1 MEKVFQLIEQNKAAM
16 IASIQELIHFESVK
30 SEPAAGA
37 PFGVENRKAL
47 DQALVLAASFG
58 FTTVNMDGYCG
69 YAEYGA
75 GDEYVAVLGHLD
87 IVALGEGWSVPP
99 LEGRIIDNQ
108 IIGRGSNDNKGPII
122 AALYALKAIKDAG
135 IELKHRVR
143 IIFGCNEESGMKDME
158 YYVAHAP
165 SPLFGFTPDGAFPVV
180 YGEKGGIHPFLSM
193 EIVDNGSGE
202 YIESIFGGDTMN
214 IVPTA
219 VSATVVSENA
229 AAFVNTANAVA
240 GITAEIIDGKVVLQ
254 ATGIAAHGSTPE
266 KGDNAITKLVAFL
279 ATQKLNGSI
288 AEFVRIINRII
299 GRDVNGQS
307 LGIGYEDQPSG
318 KLTLNLARIRCE
330 NDVVSVGCDV
340 RIPVTF
346 KPEQAADDVAKT
358 AAAAGLQLEIGKF
371 THPLY
376 FPKDSY
382 LVTTLNAI
390 FCKHFGKEL
399 EPVTMGGGTYAKK
412 LPNTVAFG
420 MGIPGGKSGREHNAD
435 ENADIDELMF
445 GTRVIAEAMT
455 TLAR

>member
-1 MEKVFQLIEQNKAAM
+1 MEKVFQLIEQNKSAL
-16 IASIQELIHFESVK
+16 ISSIQELIHFESVK
-30 SEPAAGA
+30 AEPESGA
-37 PFGVENRKAL
+37 PFGMANRKAL
-47 DQALVLAASFG
+47 DQALALAASFG
-58 FTTVNMDGYCG
+58 FKTVNMDGYCG

-75 GDEYVAVLGHLD
+75 GAEYVAVLGHLD

-108 IIGRGSNDNKGPII
+108 IIGRGSNDNKGPIM

-158 YYVAHAP
+158 YYVAREPAP
-165 SPLFGFTPDGAFPVV
+165 VYGFTPDGAFPVV

-193 EIVDNGSGE
+193 EIVDKGRGDF
-202 YIESIFGGDTMN
+202 IESIFGGDTMN

-219 VSATVVSENA
+219 VSATVVTENPEA
-229 AAFVNTANAVA
+229 LVNATNAVA
-240 GITAEIIDGKVVLQ
+240 GITAEIVAGKVVLQ
-254 ATGIAAHGSTPE
+254 AAGIAAHGSTPE
-266 KGDNAITKLVAFL
+266 KGDNAITKLAAFL
-279 ATQKLNGSI
+279 ATQKLTGSI
-288 AEFVRIINRII
+288 AEFIGIINRII
-299 GRDVNGQS
+299 GREVNGQS
-307 LGIGYEDQPSG
+307 LGIGYVDQPSG
-318 KLTLNLARIRCE
+318 KLTLNLARIRCD
-330 NDVVSVGCDV
+330 NDIVSVGCDV

-358 AAAAGLQLEIGKF
+358 AAGAGLQLEIGKF

-445 GTRVIAEAMT
+445 GIRVIAEAMT
-455 TLAR
+455 TLAK

>member
-1 MEKVFQLIEQNKAAM
+1 MEKIFKLIEENKAAM
-16 IASIQELIHFESVK
+16 IASIQESMHFESVK
-30 SEPAAGA
+30 ADPQPGA

-47 DQALVLAASFG
+47 DHALTLAASFG
-58 FTTVNMDGYCG
+58 FQTKNLDGYCG
-69 YAEYGA
+69 YAEYGDGA
-75 GDEYVAVLGHLD
+75 EYVAVLGHLD

-99 LEGRIIDNQ
+99 LEGRIVDNQ
-108 IIGRGSNDNKGPII
+108 IIGRGCTDNKGPII
-122 AALYALKAIKDAG
+122 AALYALKAIKDADVQ
-135 IELKHRVR
+135 LKRRVR

-158 YYVAHAP
+158 YYVAHEPAP
-165 SPLFGFTPDGAFPVV
+165 AFGFTPDGGFPVV
-180 YGEKGGIHPFLSM
+180 YGEKGGIHPFFSM
-193 EIVDNGSGE
+193 EIVDKGNGS

-219 VSATVVSENA
+219 ATAIVVTEDTSGFAKAASA
-229 AAFVNTANAVA
+229 FP
-240 GITAEIIDGKVVLQ
+240 GIIAEVKPGKVVLT
-254 ATGIAAHGSTPE
+254 ASGTAAHGSTPE
-266 KGDNAITKLVAFL
+266 KGDNAITKLMEFL
-279 ATQKLNGSI
+279 AKQELTGSI

-299 GRDVNGQS
+299 GREVNGQL
-307 LGIGYEDQPSG
+307 LGIGYEDIPSG

-330 NDVVSVGCDV
+330 NDVISIGCDV

-346 KPEQAADDVAKT
+346 KPEQAADDCALT
-358 AAAAGLQLEIGKF
+358 AANNGLQLEIGKF

-399 EPVTMGGGTYAKK
+399 EPITMGGGTYAKK

-435 ENADIDELMF
+435 ENYYLDELMF
-445 GTRVIAEAMT
+445 GTSVIAEAMC